1 MLKSEA
7 DQPAIESVIVTIF
20 NQTYSLRSPGGGAR
34 IRRIATQVDERMRQI
49 SEQITTHDIG
59 KIAILAA
66 LNIADELQ
74 NVRDYYE
81 QEIQN
86 LRLRDDVQPA
96 PKDVEPPAE
105 PATPSQVAQVE
116 NDSGSWFDAIFD
128 AEAPVRK
135 RERLSSKISAK
146 LQSIREAEQQA
157 LTIEEGEAGK

>member
-7 DQPAIESVIVTIF
+7 DHPAIESVVVTIF

-34 IRRIATQVDERMRQI
+34 IRRIASLVDERMRQI
-49 SEQITTHDIG
+49 SEQITTHDVG

-81 QEIQN
+81 QEIQTLL
-86 LRLRDDVQPA
+86 LREETQPV
-96 PKDVEPPAE
+96 PQDVEPPAE
-105 PATPSQVAQVE
+105 PATTSQMAPVE
-116 NDSGSWFDAIFD
+116 SESGSWFDAIFD

-157 LTIEEGEAGK
+157 LTIEEGDAGK